1 MFKNWFNGG
10 ELRDMGWFSG
20 TIEVT
25 YGTSDIDVIREIRGK
40 FNLPVANYDIR
51 LESVVAISI
60 PAKLIM
66 EDTGGGVVRYELGS
80 LNNSTKCVRSFS
92 YTPKP
97 I

>member
-1 MFKNWFNGG
+1 MFKKWFDGG
-10 ELRDMGWFSG
+10 ELRDMGWLPG

-51 LESVVAISI
+51 LESVVAVNI

-66 EDTGGGVVRYELGS
+66 KDAGGGVKYDLGS